1 MMIVTIM
8 TRATAKRSTRKR
20 KENQRKNNQRL
31 LKKTNLP
38 ARRSLRRGETCPVSR
53 RLQEA

>member
-38 ARRSLRRGETCPVSR
+38 ARRSLRRGRNLPS
-53 RLQEA
+53 